1 MYCTCRNQKKNWVVQ
16 HPSFQINQ
24 TFALRKTKKDEAKSI
39 FFDITRY
46 NQTKAK
52 KLCPKPCQ
60 QYIIS
65 FNKEERNISL
75 FFTTL
80 EMQFPKYIRVSS
92 SYYSY
97 TILELL
103 AEVGGYFGLFLGVSI
118 IQISGLMEILMAKLD
133 QYVKNWRENSP

>member
-1 MYCTCRNQKKNWVVQ
+1 MGNQRFIYNSQSVAFG
-16 HPSFQINQ
+16 SYY
-24 TFALRKTKKDEAKSI
+24 LRGV
-39 FFDITRY
+39 
-46 NQTKAK
+46 
-52 KLCPKPCQ
+52 
-60 QYIIS
+60 
-65 FNKEERNISL
+65 
-75 FFTTL
+75 TL
-80 EMQFPKYIRVSS
+80 RIEFPKYIRVSS